1 MNLLVLIPT
10 AISLLL
16 AGFNAAI
23 FIVVKFNDLRHQEIS
38 LKRIE
43 EKLEKM
49 DGKIDSQ
56 GERIACIEGKLKA
69 RRK

>member
-43 EKLEKM
+43 EKIDKM
-49 DGKIDSQ
+49 DLKMDNQ
-56 GERIACIEGKLKA
+56 GERIACLEGKLKA